1 MKVRLAFLQTAI
13 MLPSI
18 KTTESTLS
26 QEKCKG
32 IQMELVPGFL
42 KIQIK
47 KDIAMVPLTN
57 VKIAY
62 LESDDGVEIMEKR
75 KPGRPASQPDA

>member
-13 MLPSI
+13 MLPAI
-18 KTTESTLS
+18 KVTESTLS

-42 KIQIK
+42 KITIK
-47 KDIAMVPLTN
+47 REVAMVPLTN

-62 LESDDGVEIMEKR
+62 LETDDGVEIMEKR